1 MSGKSRIIL
10 YTQRVEMIGG
20 RSERRDCADQQ
31 IAKFLWACGFT
42 AVPVNNLPDCVE
54 RFSDAVCPSGILFT
68 GGNDLVKYGGTAPER
83 DETERILLEYAMRKG
98 IPLLGV
104 CRGMQVIA
112 DYFGNPLQRVSGHVA
127 CRHPIEGE
135 LPRVSVNS
143 YHNWGLL
150 SAAEPL
156 RMLSQAKDGVIEAI
170 RHRELS
176 IMGIMW
182 HPERET
188 PFQDA
193 DIMLASNFL
202 NGRD

>member
-1 MSGKSRIIL
+1 MKCVAIS
-10 YTQRVEMIGG
+10 QRVERIEAIN
-20 RSERRDCADQQ
+20 ERRDALSQEW
-31 IAKFLWACGFT
+31 ASLAEACGF
-42 AVPVNNLPDCVE
+42 LPLPLPNRLSVVRQLLE
-54 RFSDAVCPSGILFT
+54 ELSPEGMILS
-68 GGNDLVKYGGTAPER
+68 GGNDLASHGGDAPER

-112 DYFGNPLQRVSGHVA
+112 DYFGNPLQRVSGHAA

-135 LPRVSVNS
+135 MPRVSVNS

-170 RHRELS
+170 RHREQS